1 MLVLSFHYPMAQ
13 HNELGKK
20 GEYIA
25 KQFLQKAGYEIVV
38 TNWRWRKAE
47 VDLIIQEETLLIL
60 VEVKTRS
67 SAKYGQPYEAIT
79 PKKQNLLQDAAESY
93 LAIHCLELEVRLDI
107 ISIIVQ
113 KNGHTIE
120 HIKNAF

>member
-1 MLVLSFHYPMAQ
+1 MAQ

-25 KQFLQKAGYEIVV
+25 KQFLQKAGYEIIV

-47 VDLIIQEETLLIL
+47 VDLIIQEGTLLIL

-67 SAKYGQPYEAIT
+67 SAKHGQPYESVT
-79 PKKQNLLQDAAESY
+79 SKKQHLLQDAAEAY

-107 ISIIVQ
+107 ISIVVQ
-113 KNGHTIE
+113 NNGHTIE